1 MNRRGFLKFLLSTPL
16 AATIDFEQLLWTPKP
31 IITVPGPVKLASL
44 SEIVAIE
51 LERMQPLVKNIFERD
66 DTFYQMISRGK
77 VINAPM
83 GEMRV
88 PLILKPGGF
97 RDNEDF

>member
-1 MNRRGFLKFLLSTPL
+1 
-16 AATIDFEQLLWTPKP
+16 
-31 IITVPGPVKLASL
+31 
-44 SEIVAIE
+44 
-51 LERMQPLVKNIFERD
+51 
-66 DTFYQMISRGK
+66 MISRGK